1 MKSIISFAERG
12 SDGDNSYRGNCSG
25 FVQQSLIEH
34 FKINHFV
41 DICEGG
47 LTSRDVCKRM
57 GVNYNGF
64 DLKSGTDFTS
74 DYILSLMDNNHCDMS
89 FSHPPYHN
97 MIKYSDDDNDLSNS
111 DSVDVFLAKSQLM
124 LMNQRE
130 ITTDY
135 YVTLIGDM
143 RKNGVFNSFQS
154 DFIKMMPRSE
164 LLSVVIKQQHN
175 CLSDRRSYSG
185 SFVPIA
191 HEYLL
196 IWKRSAKSFFDI
208 SMDKAIELRNMIS
221 ITWSNAIR
229 LVMMKLGK
237 ADLSLIYSEVEAVV
251 SPLMLDKNKHWKAK
265 IRQVLQK
272 YYHNVERGVWQF
284 S

>member
-1 MKSIISFAERG
+1 
-12 SDGDNSYRGNCSG
+12 
-25 FVQQSLIEH
+25 
-34 FKINHFV
+34 
-41 DICEGG
+41 
-47 LTSRDVCKRM
+47 M

-97 MIKYSDDDNDLSNS
+97 MIKYSDDDNDLSNC